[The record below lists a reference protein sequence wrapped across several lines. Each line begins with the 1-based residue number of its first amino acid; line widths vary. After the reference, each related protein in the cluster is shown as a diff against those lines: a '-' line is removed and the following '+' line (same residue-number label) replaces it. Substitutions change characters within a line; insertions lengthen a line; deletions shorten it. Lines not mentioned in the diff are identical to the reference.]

1 MKERSKRA
9 AVAVLAGVMT
19 MGMLAGCGEKKIRWN
34 SDSCHSKRN
43 RYSHGSI
50 KHYGPS
56 ESGSGGSNVRKPY
69 GRTGRIFYLGI

>member
-19 MGMLAGCGEKKIRWN
+19 MGMLAGCGEKKL
-34 SDSCHSKRN
+34 DGTQTRN

>member
-19 MGMLAGCGEKKIRWN
+19 MGMLAGCGEKKLDGTQTVATVNETDIPM
-34 SDSCHSKRN
+34 
-43 RYSHGSI
+43 GVL
-50 KHYGPS
+50 
-56 ESGSGGSNVRKPY
+56 SNVRKPY